1 MNQMALIEMPKA
13 AGPVIPSAGYYLDR
27 PGMRELVQPII
38 PGVVSGIMR
47 ALKRGAAGR
56 QELHRAACPYICS
69 HTLGKHL
76 DMLIQTGFVTETHNF
91 NAQLWEEP
99 ALYSLAGGNA
109 RAAGFMMTIG
119 WEGEA

>member
-13 AGPVIPSAGYYLDR
+13 AAPFIPPAGYYLDR
-27 PGMRELVQPII
+27 HGMRELVQPII

-76 DMLIQTGFVTETHNF
+76 GMLIQTGFVTETHNF

-99 ALYSLAGGNA
+99 ALYSLAGANIKENA
-109 RAAGFMMTIG
+109 L
-119 WEGEA
+119 